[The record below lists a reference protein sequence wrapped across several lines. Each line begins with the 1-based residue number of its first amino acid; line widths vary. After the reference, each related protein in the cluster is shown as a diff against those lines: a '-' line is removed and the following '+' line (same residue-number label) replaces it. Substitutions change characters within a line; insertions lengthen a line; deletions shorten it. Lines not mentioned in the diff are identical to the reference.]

1 MKKMLMGVLAMLL
14 VLTMGTTVF
23 AANSPGTD
31 AALNQKAQ
39 EWHNNVKQAI
49 VKGKNNTIY
58 NVTKEKVS
66 AKDVTSVNEVVNS
79 ISTSGKVLAMTDL
92 SVKNVDTSKG
102 VTVTISVDPTLISSG
117 YNAYLLHRYGDGQW
131 EVIKPS
137 SISNGQ
143 VTFTVYSLSP
153 VAVAEFPSN
162 VSVSVSDPSK
172 NHPANNNTNNNT
184 NSSESSNSTSTNS
197 HNTTGPS
204 QSNSNSS
211 NSSNSNNQ
219 SNSQTNNQNNPVN
232 VNQNVTVKYPDFDT
246 EDNYDNGYSDG
257 YQDGRNSVKGASATN
272 GKVAS
277 GVTTSAT
284 NGKVASGVTTSA
296 GVLSPK
302 TGASLP
308 ALPIVAV
315 FALAGIVVC
324 GKKAHANR

>member
-39 EWHNNVKQAI
+39 EWNNKVEHVAAT
-49 VKGKNNTIY
+49 GANNQIY
-58 NVTKEKVS
+58 NVTKKRVDASKVN
-66 AKDVTSVNEVVNS
+66 SVNEVIKTVS
-79 ISTSGKVLAMTDL
+79 SQADVIGMSDL
-92 SVKNVDTSKG
+92 SVDKGVDTSKG
-102 VTVTISVDPTLISSG
+102 IKVTLSIDPKSIINGYSVYVVHQYGEGKWETVKPSSVTSDGKVTVTL
-117 YNAYLLHRYGDGQW
+117 
-131 EVIKPS
+131 
-137 SISNGQ
+137 
-143 VTFTVYSLSP
+143 YSLSP
-153 VAVAEFPSN
+153 VAIVQYPNN
-162 VSVSVSDPSK
+162 VSVPISDPSK
-172 NHPANNNTNNNT
+172 NKPDSTNNTNNNT
-184 NSSESSNSTSTNS
+184 NSTENSNSTSTNS

-211 NSSNSNNQ
+211 NSSNSNN
-219 SNSQTNNQNNPVN
+219 QTNNQNNPVN

-277 GVTTSAT
+277 GVTTSA
-284 NGKVASGVTTSA
+284 

>member
-23 AANSPGTD
+23 AAPSPKPDTGLD
-31 AALNQKAQ
+31 RKAQ
-39 EWHNNVKQAI
+39 EWDNKVEHVAATGANNQ
-49 VKGKNNTIY
+49 IY
-58 NVTKEKVS
+58 NVTKKRVDASKVN
-66 AKDVTSVNEVVNS
+66 SVNEVIKTVS
-79 ISTSGKVLAMTDL
+79 SQAEVIGMSDL
-92 SVKNVDTSKG
+92 SVDKGVDTSKG
-102 VTVTISVDPTLISSG
+102 IKVTLSIDPKSIINGYSVYVVHQYGEGKWETVKPSSVTSDGKVTVTL
-117 YNAYLLHRYGDGQW
+117 
-131 EVIKPS
+131 
-137 SISNGQ
+137 
-143 VTFTVYSLSP
+143 YSLSP
-153 VAVAEFPSN
+153 VAIVQYPNN
-162 VSVSVSDPSK
+162 VSVPISDPSK
-172 NHPANNNTNNNT
+172 NKPDSTNNTNNNT
-184 NSSESSNSTSTNS
+184 NSSESSNSTNS

-277 GVTTSAT
+277 G
-284 NGKVASGVTTSA
+284 GTTSA

>member
-1 MKKMLMGVLAMLL
+1 MKKMLMGILAMLL
-14 VLTMGTTVF
+14 ILTMGTTVF
-23 AANSPGTD
+23 AAPSPDPDIGLD
-31 AALNQKAQ
+31 RKAQ
-39 EWHNNVKQAI
+39 EWNNKVEHVAAT
-49 VKGKNNTIY
+49 GANNQIY
-58 NVTKEKVS
+58 NVTKKRVDASKVN
-66 AKDVTSVNEVVNS
+66 SVNEVIKTVS
-79 ISTSGKVLAMTDL
+79 SQADVIGMSDL
-92 SVKNVDTSKG
+92 SVDKGVDTSKG
-102 VTVTISVDPTLISSG
+102 IKVTLSIDPKSIINGYSVYVVHQYGEGKWETVKPSSVTSDGKVTVTL
-117 YNAYLLHRYGDGQW
+117 
-131 EVIKPS
+131 
-137 SISNGQ
+137 
-143 VTFTVYSLSP
+143 YSLSP
-153 VAVAEFPSN
+153 VAIVQYPNN
-162 VSVSVSDPSK
+162 VSVPISDPSK
-172 NHPANNNTNNNT
+172 NKPDSTNNTNNNT
-184 NSSESSNSTSTNS
+184 NSTENSNSNSTNS

-211 NSSNSNNQ
+211 NSSNSNN
-219 SNSQTNNQNNPVN
+219 QTNNQNNPVN

-277 GVTTSAT
+277 GVTTSA
-284 NGKVASGVTTSA
+284 

>member
-23 AANSPGTD
+23 AAPSPGTD
-31 AALNQKAQ
+31 AALNQTAQ

-153 VAVAEFPSN
+153 VAVAEYPSN
-162 VSVSVSDPSK
+162 VSVPVSDPSK

-184 NSSESSNSTSTNS
+184 NSSESSNSTNS
-197 HNTTGPS
+197 HNKTGPS

-211 NSSNSNNQ
+211 NSSNSNN
-219 SNSQTNNQNNPVN
+219 QTNNQNNPVN

-277 GVTTSAT
+277 GVTA
-284 NGKVASGVTTSA
+284 SA

>member
-23 AANSPGTD
+23 AAPSPKPDTGLD
-31 AALNQKAQ
+31 RKAQ
-39 EWHNNVKQAI
+39 EWNNKVEHVAAT
-49 VKGKNNTIY
+49 GANNQIY
-58 NVTKEKVS
+58 NVTKKRVDASKVN
-66 AKDVTSVNEVVNS
+66 SVNEVIKTVS
-79 ISTSGKVLAMTDL
+79 SQAEVIGMSDL
-92 SVKNVDTSKG
+92 SVDKGVDTSKG
-102 VTVTISVDPTLISSG
+102 IKVTLSIDPKSIINGYSVYVVHQYGEGKWETVKPSSVTSDGKVTVTL
-117 YNAYLLHRYGDGQW
+117 
-131 EVIKPS
+131 
-137 SISNGQ
+137 
-143 VTFTVYSLSP
+143 YSLSP
-153 VAVAEFPSN
+153 VAIVQYPNN
-162 VSVSVSDPSK
+162 VSVPISDPSK
-172 NHPANNNTNNNT
+172 NKPDSTNNTNNNT
-184 NSSESSNSTSTNS
+184 NSSESSNSTNS

-257 YQDGRNSVKGASATN
+257 YQDGRNSVKGASA
-272 GKVAS
+272 A
-277 GVTTSAT
+277 

>member
-23 AANSPGTD
+23 ASPSPNPDTGLD
-31 AALNQKAQ
+31 QKAQ
-39 EWHNNVKQAI
+39 EWNNKVEHVAAT
-49 VKGKNNTIY
+49 GANNQIY
-58 NVTKEKVS
+58 NVTKKRVDASKVN
-66 AKDVTSVNEVVNS
+66 SVNEVIKTVS
-79 ISTSGKVLAMTDL
+79 SQADVIGMSDL
-92 SVKNVDTSKG
+92 SVDKGVDTSKG
-102 VTVTISVDPTLISSG
+102 IKVTLSIDPKSIINGYSVYVVHQYGEGKWETVKPSSVTSDGKVTVTL
-117 YNAYLLHRYGDGQW
+117 
-131 EVIKPS
+131 
-137 SISNGQ
+137 
-143 VTFTVYSLSP
+143 YSLSP
-153 VAVAEFPSN
+153 VAIVQYPNN
-162 VSVSVSDPSK
+162 VSVPISDPSK
-172 NHPANNNTNNNT
+172 NKPDSTNNTNNNT
-184 NSSESSNSTSTNS
+184 NSTENSNSTSTNS

-211 NSSNSNNQ
+211 NSSNSNN
-219 SNSQTNNQNNPVN
+219 QTNNQNNPVN

-277 GVTTSAT
+277 GVTTSA
-284 NGKVASGVTTSA
+284 

>member
-184 NSSESSNSTSTNS
+184 NSSESSNSTNS

-211 NSSNSNNQ
+211 NSSNSNN
-219 SNSQTNNQNNPVN
+219 QTNNQNNPVN

-277 GVTTSAT
+277 GVTTSA
-284 NGKVASGVTTSA
+284 

>member
-1 MKKMLMGVLAMLL
+1 MKKMLMGMLAMLL

-23 AANSPGTD
+23 AAPSPKPDTGLD
-31 AALNQKAQ
+31 RKAQ
-39 EWHNNVKQAI
+39 EWNNKVEHVAAT
-49 VKGKNNTIY
+49 GANNQIY
-58 NVTKEKVS
+58 NVTKKRVDASKVN
-66 AKDVTSVNEVVNS
+66 SVNEVIKTVS
-79 ISTSGKVLAMTDL
+79 SQAEVIGMSDL
-92 SVKNVDTSKG
+92 SVDKGVDTSKG
-102 VTVTISVDPTLISSG
+102 IKVTLSIDPKSIINGYSVYVVHQYGEGKWETVKPSSVTSDGKVTVTL
-117 YNAYLLHRYGDGQW
+117 
-131 EVIKPS
+131 
-137 SISNGQ
+137 
-143 VTFTVYSLSP
+143 YSLSP
-153 VAVAEFPSN
+153 VAIVQYPNN
-162 VSVSVSDPSK
+162 VSVPISDPSK
-172 NHPANNNTNNNT
+172 NKPDSTNNTNNNT
-184 NSSESSNSTSTNS
+184 NSSESSNSTNS

-277 GVTTSAT
+277 G
-284 NGKVASGVTTSA
+284 GTTSA

-315 FALAGIVVC
+315 FALAGVAVC
-324 GKKAHANR
+324 GRKAHANR

>member
-23 AANSPGTD
+23 ASPSPKPDTGLD
-31 AALNQKAQ
+31 RKAQ
-39 EWHNNVKQAI
+39 EWDNKVEHVAATGANNQ
-49 VKGKNNTIY
+49 IY
-58 NVTKEKVS
+58 NVTKKRVDASKVN
-66 AKDVTSVNEVVNS
+66 SVNEVIKTVS
-79 ISTSGKVLAMTDL
+79 SQAEVIGMSDL
-92 SVKNVDTSKG
+92 SVDKGVDTSKG
-102 VTVTISVDPTLISSG
+102 IKVTLSIDPKSIINGFSVYVVHQYGEGKWEIVKPSSVTRDGKVTVTL
-117 YNAYLLHRYGDGQW
+117 
-131 EVIKPS
+131 
-137 SISNGQ
+137 
-143 VTFTVYSLSP
+143 YSLSP
-153 VAVAEFPSN
+153 VAIVQYPNN
-162 VSVSVSDPSK
+162 VSVPISDPSK
-172 NHPANNNTNNNT
+172 NKPDSTNNTNNNT
-184 NSSESSNSTSTNS
+184 NSSESSNSTNS

-257 YQDGRNSVKGASATN
+257 YQDGRNSVKGASA
-272 GKVAS
+272 A
-277 GVTTSAT
+277 

>member
-23 AANSPGTD
+23 ASPSPGTD
-31 AALNQKAQ
+31 AALNQTAQ

-153 VAVAEFPSN
+153 VAVAEYPSN
-162 VSVSVSDPSK
+162 VSVPVSDPSK

-184 NSSESSNSTSTNS
+184 NSSESSNSTNS

-211 NSSNSNNQ
+211 NSSNSNN
-219 SNSQTNNQNNPVN
+219 QTNNQNNPVN

-277 GVTTSAT
+277 GVTTSA
-284 NGKVASGVTTSA
+284 

>member
-1 MKKMLMGVLAMLL
+1 MKKMLMGILAMLL

-23 AANSPGTD
+23 AAPSPLPDTGLD
-31 AALNQKAQ
+31 RKAQ
-39 EWHNNVKQAI
+39 EWNNKVEHVAAT
-49 VKGKNNTIY
+49 GANNQIY
-58 NVTKEKVS
+58 NVTKKRVDASKVN
-66 AKDVTSVNEVVNS
+66 SVNEVIKTVS
-79 ISTSGKVLAMTDL
+79 SQADVIGMSDL
-92 SVKNVDTSKG
+92 SVDKGVDTSKG
-102 VTVTISVDPTLISSG
+102 IKVTLSIDPKSIINGYSVYVVHQYGEGKWETVKPSSVTSDGKVTVTL
-117 YNAYLLHRYGDGQW
+117 
-131 EVIKPS
+131 
-137 SISNGQ
+137 
-143 VTFTVYSLSP
+143 YSLSP
-153 VAVAEFPSN
+153 VAIVQYPNN
-162 VSVSVSDPSK
+162 VSVPISDPSK
-172 NHPANNNTNNNT
+172 NKPDSTNNTNNNT
-184 NSSESSNSTSTNS
+184 NSTENSNSNSTNS

-219 SNSQTNNQNNPVN
+219 TNNQNNPVN
-232 VNQNVTVKYPDFDT
+232 VKQNVTVKYPDFDT

-272 GKVAS
+272 GKV
-277 GVTTSAT
+277 V
-284 NGKVASGVTTSA
+284 SGVTTSA

>member
-23 AANSPGTD
+23 ASPSPNPDTGLD
-31 AALNQKAQ
+31 RKAQ

-66 AKDVTSVNEVVNS
+66 AKEVTSVNEVVNS

-162 VSVSVSDPSK
+162 VSVPVSDPSK
-172 NHPANNNTNNNT
+172 NQPANNNTNNNT
-184 NSSESSNSTSTNS
+184 NSSESSNSTNS
-197 HNTTGPS
+197 HNTSGPS

-277 GVTTSAT
+277 GVTTSA
-284 NGKVASGVTTSA
+284 GI
-296 GVLSPK
+296 LSPK

>member
-14 VLTMGTTVF
+14 VLAMGTTVF
-23 AANSPGTD
+23 AAPSPKPDTGLD
-31 AALNQKAQ
+31 RKAQ
-39 EWHNNVKQAI
+39 EWNNKVEHVAAT
-49 VKGKNNTIY
+49 GANNQIY
-58 NVTKEKVS
+58 NVTKKRVDAS
-66 AKDVTSVNEVVNS
+66 KVNS
-79 ISTSGKVLAMTDL
+79 VDEVIKTVSSQAEVIGMSDL
-92 SVKNVDTSKG
+92 SVDKGVDTSKG
-102 VTVTISVDPTLISSG
+102 IKVTLSIDPKSIINGYSV
-117 YNAYLLHRYGDGQW
+117 YVVHQYGEGKW
-131 EVIKPS
+131 ETVKPS
-137 SISNGQ
+137 S
-143 VTFTVYSLSP
+143 VTSDGKITVTLYSLSP
-153 VAVAEFPSN
+153 VAIVQYPNN
-162 VSVSVSDPSK
+162 VSVPISDPSK
-172 NHPANNNTNNNT
+172 NKPDSTNNTNNNT
-184 NSSESSNSTSTNS
+184 NSTENSNSNSTNS

-211 NSSNSNNQ
+211 NSSNSNN
-219 SNSQTNNQNNPVN
+219 QTNNQNNPVN

-277 GVTTSAT
+277 GVTTSA
-284 NGKVASGVTTSA
+284 

>member
-23 AANSPGTD
+23 AAPSPKPDTGLD
-31 AALNQKAQ
+31 RKAQ
-39 EWHNNVKQAI
+39 EWNNKVEHVAAT
-49 VKGKNNTIY
+49 GANNQIY
-58 NVTKEKVS
+58 NVTKKRVDASKVN
-66 AKDVTSVNEVVNS
+66 SVNEVIKTVS
-79 ISTSGKVLAMTDL
+79 SQAEVIGMSDL
-92 SVKNVDTSKG
+92 SVDKGVDTSKG
-102 VTVTISVDPTLISSG
+102 IKVTLSIDPKSIINGYSVYVVHQYGEGKWETVKPSSVTSDGKVTVTL
-117 YNAYLLHRYGDGQW
+117 
-131 EVIKPS
+131 
-137 SISNGQ
+137 
-143 VTFTVYSLSP
+143 YSLSP
-153 VAVAEFPSN
+153 VAIVQYPNN
-162 VSVSVSDPSK
+162 VSVPISDPSK
-172 NHPANNNTNNNT
+172 NKPDSTNNTNNNT
-184 NSSESSNSTSTNS
+184 NSSESSNSTNS

-277 GVTTSAT
+277 GVTTSA
-284 NGKVASGVTTSA
+284 

-315 FALAGIVVC
+315 FALAGVAVC
-324 GKKAHANR
+324 GRKAHANR

>member
-23 AANSPGTD
+23 AAPSPGTD
-31 AALNQKAQ
+31 AALNQTAQ

-153 VAVAEFPSN
+153 VAVAEYPSN
-162 VSVSVSDPSK
+162 VSVPVSDPSK

-184 NSSESSNSTSTNS
+184 NSSESSNSTNS
-197 HNTTGPS
+197 HNKTGPS

-211 NSSNSNNQ
+211 NSSNSNN
-219 SNSQTNNQNNPVN
+219 QTNNQNNPVN

-277 GVTTSAT
+277 GVTTSA
-284 NGKVASGVTTSA
+284 

>member
-23 AANSPGTD
+23 AAPSPKPDTGLD
-31 AALNQKAQ
+31 RKAQ
-39 EWHNNVKQAI
+39 EWNNKVEHVAAT
-49 VKGKNNTIY
+49 GANNQIY
-58 NVTKEKVS
+58 NVTKKRVDASKVN
-66 AKDVTSVNEVVNS
+66 SVNEVIKTVS
-79 ISTSGKVLAMTDL
+79 SQAEVIGMSDL
-92 SVKNVDTSKG
+92 SVDKGVDTSKG
-102 VTVTISVDPTLISSG
+102 IKVTLSIDPKSIINGYSVYVVHQYGEGKWETVKPSSVTSDGKVTVTL
-117 YNAYLLHRYGDGQW
+117 
-131 EVIKPS
+131 
-137 SISNGQ
+137 
-143 VTFTVYSLSP
+143 YSLSP
-153 VAVAEFPSN
+153 VAIVQYPNN
-162 VSVSVSDPSK
+162 VSVPISDPSK
-172 NHPANNNTNNNT
+172 NKPDSTNNTNNNT
-184 NSSESSNSTSTNS
+184 NSSESSNSTNS

-277 GVTTSAT
+277 GVTTSA
-284 NGKVASGVTTSA
+284 